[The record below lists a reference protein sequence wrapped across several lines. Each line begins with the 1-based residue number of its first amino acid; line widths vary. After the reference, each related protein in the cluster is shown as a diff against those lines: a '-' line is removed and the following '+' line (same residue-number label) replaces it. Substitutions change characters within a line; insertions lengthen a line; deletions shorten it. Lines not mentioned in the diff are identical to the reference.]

1 MGQVGRNQPCPC
13 GSGKKY
19 KRCCLAQDEARAAD
33 HRRAPAT
40 GAVAWDDDDLDAAS
54 NAVVDLI
61 HAGRL
66 DEAEAAARAV
76 LVRYP
81 DVVDGLERLGMVY
94 EARGDRQQAAN
105 YYRQA
110 VGFILAHPEV
120 LTGRFPSRLPSSR
133 TNSTRYSP
141 ELQARPARHA
151 SRWRV
156 FASLRRA

>member
-19 KRCCLAQDEARAAD
+19 KRCCLAQDAARASAT
-33 HRRAPAT
+33 RRAAQPAA
-40 GAVAWDDDDLDAAS
+40 GDAAWDDDDLDAAS

-66 DEAEAAARAV
+66 DDAEAAARDL

-94 EARGDRQQAAN
+94 EARGDRQQAAD

-110 VGFILAHPEV
+110 VAFILADPEGFDGEIPTSLV
-120 LTGRFPSRLPSSR
+120 EQANELDPLP
-133 TNSTRYSP
+133 P
-141 ELQARPARHA
+141 
-151 SRWRV
+151 
-156 FASLRRA
+156 

>member
-94 EARGDRQQAAN
+94 EARGDRQQAAH

-110 VGFILAHPEV
+110 VGFILAHPEGFDGEIPTA
-120 LTGRFPSRLPSSR
+120 LAELANELDPLLP
-133 TNSTRYSP
+133 
-141 ELQARPARHA
+141 
-151 SRWRV
+151 
-156 FASLRRA
+156 